1 MPKFK
6 EWKHAEL
13 FCDWAQ
19 RQVDAGKIAQFDREA
34 VMESS
39 LSHANIKD
47 NCYSGLCIWD
57 DSGDAGELLTS
68 CSRAFANATKP
79 VPSYA
84 TPEPTTAPPVP
95 QQPATTSHDAHYR
108 KIEQERGVSPIE
120 VMEAM
125 VCASLPKEFHAIAK
139 RNLNLALEY
148 KYNSR
153 LGEKDDD
160 EKELDKGDN
169 YRFRARWKC
178 WPWEEK

>member
-1 MPKFK
+1 ML
-6 EWKHAEL
+6 ECH
-13 FCDWAQ
+13 
-19 RQVDAGKIAQFDREA
+19 
-34 VMESS
+34 
-39 LSHANIKD
+39 IK
-47 NCYSGLCIWD
+47 
-57 DSGDAGELLTS
+57 
-68 CSRAFANATKP
+68 FANSKHP

-84 TPEPTTAPPVP
+84 TPSPTAPPVP

-125 VCASLPKEFHAIAK
+125 ICASLPTEFHAIAK

-169 YRFRARWKC
+169 YRFRARNKR
-178 WPWEEK
+178 WPWENT